1 MTSRKFRTTIAV
13 LAAALG
19 VSAVAGVP
27 AASADSPN
35 LTIKYNGDGFEGQLQ
50 TAKKSCREGR
60 TVKVFKKHSNGSLMD
75 TTDSKGYW
83 DTGNSGKAHGKFYA
97 TVAAKS
103 GCAPATSMTITL
115 P

>member
-35 LTIKYNGDGFEGQLQ
+35 LTIKYNGDGIEGQLQ

>member
-1 MTSRKFRTTIAV
+1 MTSRRFRTTIAV